1 MDKDSFTVH
10 VKADGTYKDIMEDD
24 ETNYVLDRSLLK
36 RKRKK
41 VICVMKDEIDENI
54 IKEFAELRPNT
65 YSQLINDDTKAKK
78 AKSTK
83 RCVIKRKLISENYRN
98 RLEAAELKNRKNY
111 QEKKNYCGQSKK
123 R

>member
-1 MDKDSFTVH
+1 MDKGSFTVH
-10 VKADGTYKDIMEDD
+10 VKTDGTYKDIMEDD

-65 YSQLINDDTKAKK
+65 YS
-78 AKSTK
+78 
-83 RCVIKRKLISENYRN
+83 
-98 RLEAAELKNRKNY
+98 
-111 QEKKNYCGQSKK
+111 
-123 R
+123 